1 MDYMLYGLVYRL
13 YATLHLDFYIVS
25 TVVWSCIDYCM
36 DLYQLLYGFA
46 GTVCNSAFGT
56 VCSSVDGFRAAL
68 LAASA
73 VVGAAAAAAICPVST
88 MSFGLYAT
96 LHLD

>member
-36 DLYQLLYGFA
+36 DLYQLLYGFD
-46 GTVCNSAFGT
+46 
-56 VCSSVDGFRAAL
+56 SSIVWICIEYYLDLYRRTAYVIVNL
-68 LAASA
+68 I
-73 VVGAAAAAAICPVST
+73 VVIYTPCIKKTG
-88 MSFGLYAT
+88 
-96 LHLD
+96 